1 MRTRPLPLSLLS
13 ALAALAALAAA
24 CGQFVSLGGGSG
36 SGGAGGGPDSG
47 DPESSS
53 TSDGSSVTTSAT
65 TGNGGGGSGAG
76 GEGGAS
82 SSSGSGSGS
91 GGNGG
96 SGTSPCDD
104 DLALDDADPFHA
116 AQAIEICTL
125 AAGPDSAGLQDARWV
140 LPDGDPIPSGY
151 DLPYALGHGLFDG
164 FGPNVLPRAG
174 KRLLALSSG
183 AARRP
188 GDPGYTTPMAGY
200 TKNYSHA
207 APEGFPKSSPAC
219 PGVLTGQ
226 PYDGVALEV
235 TLRAPMGTVGF
246 SFEFNYYTTEFP
258 AFTCSTFNDAFV
270 ALLSPPPPGQT
281 DGNISFDGQGNVIS
295 VNNVFLEVCACQGGP
310 PCSVGG
316 AVYPCSLGT
325 SELLGTGYDSGSGN
339 GATGWLTT
347 TAPMQG
353 GKTFTIRFAVY
364 DSGDAVLD
372 SATLIDH
379 FRWISTGEPVV
390 KTYRPVPP

>member
-1 MRTRPLPLSLLS
+1 MRTTSVPLSLLP
-13 ALAALAALAAA
+13 ALAVLAAA

-36 SGGAGGGPDSG
+36 SGGAGGGPDPG
-47 DPESSS
+47 DPTSSS

-65 TGNGGGGSGAG
+65 TGNGAGGSGAG
-76 GEGGAS
+76 GEGGAP
-82 SSSGSGSGS
+82 SSSGSGSGV

-96 SGTSPCDD
+96 GVNNAPCDD

-116 AQAIEICTL
+116 AQAIELCTL
-125 AAGPDSAGLQDARWV
+125 AVGPDDPGLQDARWV
-140 LPDGDPIPSGY
+140 LPDGAPIPPGY

-188 GDPGYTTPMAGY
+188 GEPGYAAPMGGY
-200 TKNYSHA
+200 TKNYHHA
-207 APEGFPKSSPAC
+207 PPEGFPKSSPAC

-235 TLRAPMGTVGF
+235 TLRAPIGTVGF
-246 SFEFNYYTTEFP
+246 SFDFTYYTAEFP
-258 AFTCSTFNDAFV
+258 SFICSSFNDAFV
-270 ALLSPPPPGQT
+270 ALLSPTPSGQT

-295 VNNVFLEVCACQGGP
+295 VNNVFLDVCACQGGP

-316 AVYPCSLGT
+316 TVYPCSLGVG
-325 SELLGTGYDSGSGN
+325 ELSGTGYDTGQGH

-353 GKTFTIRFAVY
+353 GKTFTVRFAVY

-372 SATLIDH
+372 SATLVDH

>member
-1 MRTRPLPLSLLS
+1 MHTKPVPLSLLP
-13 ALAALAALAAA
+13 ALAVLAVA

-36 SGGAGGGPDSG
+36 SGGAGGGPDPG

-53 TSDGSSVTTSAT
+53 TSSSDAVTTSAT
-65 TGNGGGGSGAG
+65 TGNGGGSSGTGGEGGSAPSGSSGAG
-76 GEGGAS
+76 GNGGGA
-82 SSSGSGSGS
+82 
-91 GGNGG
+91 
-96 SGTSPCDD
+96 GTSPCDD
-104 DLALDDADPFHA
+104 DLALDDMDPFHA
-116 AQAIEICTL
+116 AQAIEICKL
-125 AAGPDSAGLQDARWV
+125 AAGPDDAGLQDARWV
-140 LPDGDPIPSGY
+140 LPDGAPIPAGY

-188 GDPGYTTPMAGY
+188 GETGYTPPMSGY
-200 TKNYSHA
+200 TKNYPHA

-219 PGVLTGQ
+219 PGVFTGQ

-235 TLRAPMGTVGF
+235 TLRAPIGTVGF
-246 SFEFNYYTTEFP
+246 AFEFNYYTAEFP
-258 AFTCSTFNDAFV
+258 AFICSTFNDAFV
-270 ALLSPPPPGQT
+270 ALLSPTPPGQT

-295 VNNVFLEVCACQGGP
+295 VNNVFLDVCTCPGGP

-316 AVYPCSLGT
+316 TVYPCSLGA
-325 SELLGTGYDSGSGN
+325 SELSGTGYDTGQGN

-353 GKTFTIRFAVY
+353 GKTFTVRFAVY
-364 DSGDAVLD
+364 DSGDAILD